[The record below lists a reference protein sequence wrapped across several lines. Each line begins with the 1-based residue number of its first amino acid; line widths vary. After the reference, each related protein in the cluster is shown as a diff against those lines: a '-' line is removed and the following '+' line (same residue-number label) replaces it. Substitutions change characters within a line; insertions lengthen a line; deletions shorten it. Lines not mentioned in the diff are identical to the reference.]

1 MIFFGLHLIA
11 AVSWMM
17 FLLLLIKSVQNN
29 TADKFIFSIVSL
41 FFMVLVLYFGVRLML
56 LNPNVAKSGGWLH
69 VKLSFDILLM
79 IFNVYLAYVVFRRKS
94 ISSKFLEISFWL
106 TYLIFVFML
115 YLTMFRP
122 F

>member
-1 MIFFGLHLIA
+1 MLFFGLHLMA
-11 AVSWMM
+11 VVSWIV
-17 FLLLLIKSVQNN
+17 FLLLLIKAIQNES
-29 TADKFIFSIVSL
+29 ADKYIFSFTSL

-56 LNPNVAKSGGWLH
+56 LNPSAAKSGGWLH

-79 IFNVYLAYVVFRRKS
+79 IYNVYLVYAVFKNKT

-106 TYLIFVFML
+106 TYLIFMFMI

>member
-11 AVSWMM
+11 AVSWMV

-94 ISSKFLEISFWL
+94 VSSKFLEISFWL

>member
-11 AVSWMM
+11 AVSWMV

>member
-1 MIFFGLHLIA
+1 MLFFGLHLLA
-11 AVSWMM
+11 VVSWVV
-17 FLLLLIKSVQNN
+17 FLLMLIKSVENN
-29 TADKFIFSIVSL
+29 TADRYVFVVLSL

-56 LNPNVAKSGGWLH
+56 LNPAVAKSGGWLH

-79 IFNVYLAYVVFRRKS
+79 IYNLYLAYVVFRNKN
-94 ISSKFLEISFWL
+94 ISAKFLEISFWIC
-106 TYLIFVFML
+106 YLIFMFML

>member
-11 AVSWMM
+11 AVSWMV

-79 IFNVYLAYVVFRRKS
+79 IFNLYLTYVVFRRKS